1 MNRTKMMSIPSSPP
15 STGNRPGTHEV
26 GDADRTAGQS
36 RKGESQAA
44 AGARVRAQVRDVAR
58 RAGAKPYDAG

>member
-1 MNRTKMMSIPSSPP
+1 MNRSKMMSIPSSPP
-15 STGNRPGTHEV
+15 STGNRPAV
-26 GDADRTAGQS
+26 DRTAGQP

>member
-1 MNRTKMMSIPSSPP
+1 MNRSKMMSTPSSPP
-15 STGNRPGTHEV
+15 QAPNRPAV
-26 GDADRTAGQS
+26 DRTAS
-36 RKGESQAA
+36 PRKGESQAA